1 MDSVQGL
8 YQRHADLY
16 QAQFIHTM
24 EDQIKEID
32 NIYYHRDFE
41 KAYNMYSDIE
51 TKIYQKLGTDHPI
64 WWLIHFKIANCLIW
78 VNKNLALEIYEDIY
92 NHFLL
97 ITPKPEYFNFA
108 EACKFYLSGMY
119 IPRVIVL
126 FTQELIK
133 RQQNKES
140 EFRIMEVYQMLAKVL
155 FEYECFGP
163 EKDCAHAIEAY
174 TTIYEYRL
182 KLLGQ
187 ESPHTLAAIST
198 LLFGYSTPG
207 FENWERFKDLFRIYF
222 THATIDT
229 LNYKFLQFQELEIR
243 DLGILQQLIDI
254 LLSIVDSREKNLQT
268 MFIIRNIAYGYL
280 LLGEFDKAEAALQSI
295 RVYNQDLKPDQRKIP
310 IANIQ
315 QFLRRKKTYAKTVLT
330 MILKN
335 YISGSSNVEKFETQK
350 QKIMTSHLAQFLES
364 QGIHGIQ
371 SRQAMFQQIE
381 KLKSRKIAN
390 HLLQNL
396 LRGQLTFQDLKMSP
410 NFSKF
415 PKQVFQEFLT
425 KQGFDGD
432 LSGMTKQ
439 QMLQRVQKIV
449 LQKKKIQ
456 QQSVPQQYKGI
467 KIDDIISLEQY
478 SIVEFLRQPNKIVI
492 RKEEKYYGLDLNQ
505 MVLGHNIEG
514 GSFLFFPRPNQF
526 CIPREQL
533 LPLLRDGQNIF
544 EVETTTES
552 FEITLENEYD
562 SIVTTQ
568 INNIIG
574 IRRLGVLRIQNVQ
587 LSNFQD
593 SQQQQQQKK
602 QQQQQQTVMI
612 NHLLQMGYRP
622 RQAVIEALHRTMR
635 QDTYDLEAAVHF
647 LSPQHID

>member
-41 KAYNMYSDIE
+41 KAYTMYNDIE
-51 TKIYQKLGTDHPI
+51 TKIFQKLGTDHPI

-78 VNKNLALEIYEDIY
+78 VNRNLALEIYEDIY
-92 NHFLL
+92 NHFRL
-97 ITPKPEYFNFA
+97 IDPKPEYFNFA
-108 EACKFYLSGMY
+108 EACLLYLSGMY
-119 IPRVIVL
+119 IPRAIVL
-126 FTQELIK
+126 LTQELKK
-133 RQQNKES
+133 RRKNQES

-155 FEYECFGP
+155 FEYECLGP
-163 EKDCAHAIEAY
+163 GRDCAHAIEAY

-187 ESPHTLAAIST
+187 ENPHTLAAIST
-198 LLFGYSTPG
+198 LLLVYATPG
-207 FENWERFKDLFRIYF
+207 FENWKRFKDLYGIYF
-222 THATIDT
+222 THATMDT

-254 LLSIVDSREKNLQT
+254 LLSIVDSQEKNLQT
-268 MFIIRNIAYGYL
+268 MLIIRNIAYGYL

-295 RVYNQDLKPDQRKIP
+295 RVYNQDQSKPDQRKIP
-310 IANIQ
+310 IANVQ
-315 QFLRRKKTYAKTVLT
+315 HFLRRKKTYAKTVLT

-335 YISGSSNVEKFETQK
+335 YISGSSTVEKFETQK

-396 LRGQLTFQDLKMSP
+396 LRGQLTFQDLKISP
-410 NFSKF
+410 NFSRF
-415 PKQVFQEFLT
+415 PKQVLQDFLT
-425 KQGFDGD
+425 KQGFDD
-432 LSGMTKQ
+432 FTGMTKQ
-439 QMLQRVQKIV
+439 QMLQRIQKIV
-449 LQKKKIQ
+449 LQKKKKQ
-456 QQSVPQQYKGI
+456 QQSVPQQYRGI
-467 KIDDIISLEQY
+467 KIDDLISLEQY

-492 RKEEKYYGLDLNQ
+492 QKEEKYYGLDLNQ
-505 MVLGHNIEG
+505 MVLGHNIDG
-514 GSFLFFPRPNQF
+514 RSFLFFPRPHQF
-526 CIPREQL
+526 CIPRQQL

-552 FEITLENEYD
+552 FEITLENEYN
-562 SIVTTQ
+562 SIVTAQ

-574 IRRLGVLRIQNVQ
+574 MRKLGVLRIQNVR
-587 LSNFQD
+587 LSSFQD
-593 SQQQQQQKK
+593 SQQQQQQQKK
-602 QQQQQQTVMI
+602 QQQQQQIMI

-635 QDTYDLEAAVHF
+635 QDAYDLEAAVHF

>member
-1 MDSVQGL
+1 
-8 YQRHADLY
+8 
-16 QAQFIHTM
+16 
-24 EDQIKEID
+24 
-32 NIYYHRDFE
+32 
-41 KAYNMYSDIE
+41 
-51 TKIYQKLGTDHPI
+51 
-64 WWLIHFKIANCLIW
+64 
-78 VNKNLALEIYEDIY
+78 
-92 NHFLL
+92 
-97 ITPKPEYFNFA
+97 
-108 EACKFYLSGMY
+108 
-119 IPRVIVL
+119 
-126 FTQELIK
+126 
-133 RQQNKES
+133 
-140 EFRIMEVYQMLAKVL
+140 
-155 FEYECFGP
+155 
-163 EKDCAHAIEAY
+163 
-174 TTIYEYRL
+174 
-182 KLLGQ
+182 
-187 ESPHTLAAIST
+187 
-198 LLFGYSTPG
+198 
-207 FENWERFKDLFRIYF
+207 
-222 THATIDT
+222 
-229 LNYKFLQFQELEIR
+229 
-243 DLGILQQLIDI
+243 
-254 LLSIVDSREKNLQT
+254 VDSREKNLQT

-280 LLGEFDKAEAALQSI
+280 LLGEFGKAEAALQSI

-335 YISGSSNVEKFETQK
+335 YISGSSTVEKFETQK

-390 HLLQNL
+390 NLLQNL

-439 QMLQRVQKIV
+439 QMLQQIQKIV

-505 MVLGHNIEG
+505 MVLGHNIDG

-574 IRRLGVLRIQNVQ
+574 IRRLGVLRIQNVR

-593 SQQQQQQKK
+593 SQQQQQQQQKK
-602 QQQQQQTVMI
+602 QQQQQQIMI